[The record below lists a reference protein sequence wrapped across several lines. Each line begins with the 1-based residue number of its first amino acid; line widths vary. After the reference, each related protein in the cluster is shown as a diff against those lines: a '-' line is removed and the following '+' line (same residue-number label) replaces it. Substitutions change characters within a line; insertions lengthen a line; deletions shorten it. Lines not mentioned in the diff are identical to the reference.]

1 MSRPYSRQRQRGIA
15 LFVGMVFLLILS
27 VVAVMAMRGTLVEM
41 RLGANTARHEE
52 AFEASEALR
61 SVPLALFD
69 EHVFE
74 RGWPSAMGGTVN
86 DSEFTFNTD
95 IAPTLYSKLAT
106 ALQKDCSGNTTLF
119 YGPLQPACSGS
130 TAPKETLYDSTTW
143 RPDVVLAVCDSS
155 SSTCSANMT
164 AQIAVVPDGS
174 VLKSGAGGAQAAG
187 YRGLGIGAAGGGA
200 ALYFEIR
207 SVAQVPGNGVAITHT
222 QYEQTIRN

>member
-1 MSRPYSRQRQRGIA
+1 MPRHHAMHAQRGIA
-15 LFVGMVFLLILS
+15 LFIGMVFLLILS
-27 VVAVMAMRGTLVEM
+27 IVAVMAMRGTLVEM
-41 RLGANTARHEE
+41 RLGSNTARHEE

-61 SVPLALFD
+61 SVPLSLFD
-69 EHVFE
+69 QHVFE

-86 DSEFTFNTD
+86 DSEFTFSTQM
-95 IAPTLYSKLAT
+95 APTLYSKLAT
-106 ALQKDCSGNTTLF
+106 ALQKDCEGKVSLF
-119 YGPLQPACSGS
+119 YGPLQGACAGG
-130 TAPKETLYDSTTW
+130 TLPKETLYDATTW
-143 RPDVVLAVCDSS
+143 HPDVVLAVCDSS

-187 YRGLGIGAAGGGA
+187 YRGLGIGSAGGGA